1 MLGDVW
7 RLLEMLGDVLIL
19 CMISRRTE
27 RAGEEEVKTVLSS
40 SLTHSSKCQKNF
52 KFEISS
58 SLITQLRVF

>member
-52 KFEISS
+52 KFEIRS
-58 SLITQLRVF
+58 SLITQ